1 MTSMHLART
10 WCVAVRG
17 LSVRIRRAS
26 VVRKAE
32 LEREACV
39 SRLSMPFARL
49 CGVLV
54 CGGVIIV

>member
-1 MTSMHLART
+1 
-10 WCVAVRG
+10 
-17 LSVRIRRAS
+17 

-32 LEREACV
+32 LEKEVCV

-49 CGVLV
+49 CGFLV